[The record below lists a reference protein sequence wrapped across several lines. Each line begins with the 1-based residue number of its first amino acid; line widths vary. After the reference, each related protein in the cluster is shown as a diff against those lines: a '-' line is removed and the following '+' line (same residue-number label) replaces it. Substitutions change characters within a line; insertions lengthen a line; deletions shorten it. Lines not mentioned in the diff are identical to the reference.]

1 MKNNK
6 NNNNKNNNNKNRN
19 KRGLL
24 CIITGLLAI
33 DAALFLAMFNI
44 YQDFKSGQ
52 SASIVLAQL
61 DTSDSVVDSTDD
73 NSDMPTEL
81 IGDYEYIGELTIPAL
96 DLQLPI
102 ISEWNY
108 KALKIAPCRYTGSVY
123 TDDLIIAAHNYT
135 THFGRLKEL
144 SIGDE
149 VDFTD
154 LNGETYVYKVAEKE
168 ILKPT
173 AVEEMESDE
182 WDLTLFT
189 CTIGGKSRVTIR
201 CERVQ

>member
-1 MKNNK
+1 MKINNK
-6 NNNNKNNNNKNRN
+6 KDNRN

-24 CIITGLLAI
+24 CIIAGLLAI
-33 DAALFLAMFNI
+33 DAALFLTIFNI
-44 YQDFKSGQ
+44 YQDYKSGQ
-52 SASIVLAQL
+52 SASVVLAQL
-61 DTSDSVVDSTDD
+61 DTTADTAQTTEDA
-73 NSDMPTEL
+73 SDMPTEL

-102 ISEWNY
+102 ISQWNY

-154 LNGETYVYKVAEKE
+154 LNGETFVYKVAQKE
-168 ILKPT
+168 ILKPN

-201 CERVQ
+201 CEKM

>member
-1 MKNNK
+1 MKS
-6 NNNNKNNNNKNRN
+6 NNNKNNKNRN

-61 DTSDSVVDSTDD
+61 DTSEGTSDSTDD

-81 IGDYEYIGELTIPAL
+81 IGDYEYIGELTIPTL

-173 AVEEMESDE
+173 AVDEMESDE